1 MENSL
6 FMFLLGIF
14 ILCGFAIVFKIE
26 ARKIKIEKITNSP
39 DLEVVSSLNNEISIV
54 IDDSTKK
61 GYVISKGENRT
72 IIGTCSVIV
81 EEGECDLTILCV
93 DDEKYESYGVL
104 VLAHNADN
112 NTIYVSLSSG
122 KLIEYYDIDDVV
134 IMNIID

>member
-6 FMFLLGIF
+6 FMFLLGMF

-81 EEGECDLTILCV
+81 EERESDLTILCV

-134 IMNIID
+134 IMNVID

>member
-6 FMFLLGIF
+6 FMFLLGMF
-14 ILCGFAIVFKIE
+14 VVCGFAIVFKIE

-81 EEGECDLTILCV
+81 EEGESDLTILCV

-134 IMNIID
+134 IMNVID